1 MGFTRWGK
9 RRGRESELKSE
20 LEQHLRQA
28 TDERVERGAS
38 VEDARA
44 DARRE
49 FGNENVVRET
59 TRDMWAWR
67 WLEDALQ
74 DVRYGLRTL
83 RKNPG
88 FTAIAIFTLALGIG
102 PNTAMFSVL
111 NAVLLRP
118 LPYYQQDRLIVMQEH
133 TAEHGSES
141 VSYPDFQDWQKQQD
155 VFERMALYVGQNL
168 NLTGMGDAEH
178 LRGAVA
184 SSNLFSILGLN
195 AAVGQ
200 TFSPDDDLPTSA
212 PKVVLSYGF
221 WRQKFGGDRNVVG
234 RAITMNDRVF
244 TIIGVIGDVQTVP
257 RNVQMWTNFGLQAAR
272 PQLGQ
277 RDNHM
282 GFSAIGRMKNGVTE
296 QQARAEMTAIA
307 GRLSTQYPETN
318 TGMSVLL
325 TPMLETMVG
334 EYRQEL
340 ILLAGAVGFVLLIA
354 CANLANLLYAR
365 GANREQELAMRS
377 AMGAGRGRLI
387 RQLLTESIL
396 LAMMGG
402 AAGVLLAFLSRGA
415 IVAMSPANAA
425 RFPDTRVDGAVIAF
439 AFGISLVT
447 GILFG
452 LSPAWKFARTNL
464 RDVMQEGG
472 RGSSDVSGR
481 ARLRQTL
488 IAAEVAL
495 TLVLL
500 ASASLLIQSLKRTE
514 SVKLGF
520 DPNRLLMLDVDLVA
534 KRYTNKAQV
543 NGFYDQLLE
552 RIRALPG
559 VTGAT
564 LNSAAP
570 LDTNWQTNFEV
581 EGHAPFAPGQA
592 PSAEIC
598 VVDTDYFRVMRI
610 PILHGRSFGR
620 EESSGPPTIIVDEA
634 FARQIWPGE
643 DAIGKRLI
651 LWRGSPVMS
660 TMTVVGVVPTVRLY
674 GYTEQPHFLQLYF
687 PQVQI
692 AENSPTVLVRAS
704 GDPSALAGPI
714 RGLVHEIDPTR
725 AVFAVRTLEQDLKDS
740 VSSARLMVSL
750 LSIFA
755 ALALVMASAGL
766 YGVVSYSVSRR
777 RREIGIRMALG
788 AQSKQVMWMIVAQ
801 GLRPAVIG
809 IAIGVVGAIASGK
822 VLQSLLYET
831 PARDPLTLAGVS
843 VLLALLVLAASYIP
857 GRRAMRV
864 DPIIA
869 LRHE

>member
-38 VEDARA
+38 EEDARA
-44 DARRE
+44 SVRRE

-59 TRDMWAWR
+59 TRDMWEWR

-88 FTAIAIFTLALGIG
+88 FTAIAILTLALGIG

-118 LPYYQQDRLIVMQEH
+118 LPYYQQDRLMVMQER

-141 VSYPDFQDWQKQQD
+141 VSYPDFQDWQSQQD
-155 VFERMALYVGQNL
+155 VFERMALYRGQSL

-184 SSNLFSILGLN
+184 SSNLFPILGLN
-195 AAVGQ
+195 AVVGQ
-200 TFSPDDDLPTSA
+200 TFSADDDLPTSA

-221 WRQKFGGDRNVVG
+221 WQRQFGGNRNVVG
-234 RAITMNDRVF
+234 QTMTMDDREY
-244 TIIGVIGDVQTVP
+244 TIVGVIGDVQGIP
-257 RNVQMWTNFGLQAAR
+257 RNAELWTNFGLQAAR
-272 PQLGQ
+272 PQLAR

-282 GFSAIGRMKNGVTE
+282 GFSAIGRMKNGATE
-296 QQARAEMTAIA
+296 QQSRAEMTAIA
-307 GRLSTQYPETN
+307 GRLSKQYPGSN
-318 TGMSVLL
+318 TGMGVQL

-334 EYRQEL
+334 QYRQEL

-377 AMGAGRGRLI
+377 ALGAGRGRLI

-402 AAGVLLAFLSRGA
+402 LVGVLLAFVSRGA

-425 RFPDTRVDGAVIAF
+425 RFPDTRVDGTVIAF
-439 AFGISLVT
+439 AFGISLLT
-447 GILFG
+447 GIIFG
-452 LSPAWKFARTNL
+452 LSPAWKLARTNL

-472 RGSSDVSGR
+472 RGSSDVSGQ

-488 IAAEVAL
+488 ITAEVAL

-520 DPNRLLMLDVDLVA
+520 DPNRLLMLDIDLAGNRYA
-534 KRYTNKAQV
+534 KKAQV
-543 NGFYDQLLE
+543 NAFYDQLLE
-552 RIRALPG
+552 RIRVLPG
-559 VTGAT
+559 VAGAT
-564 LNSAAP
+564 LDSAAP
-570 LDTNWQTNFEV
+570 LDTNWQSNFEV
-581 EGHAPFAPGQA
+581 EGHAPFAPGQE
-592 PSAEIC
+592 PSAEIS
-598 VVDTDYFRVMRI
+598 VVDTDYFRVMHI

-620 EESSGPPTIIVDEA
+620 EESSGPPTIVVDEA

-643 DAIGKRLI
+643 DALGKRLI
-651 LWRGSPVMS
+651 FWRGSPMMS

-692 AENSPTVLVRAS
+692 GENAPTVMVRAS

-714 RGLVHEIDPTR
+714 RELVHEIDPTQ
-725 AVFAVRTLEQDLKDS
+725 AVYAVRTLEQDLKDS

-801 GLRPAVIG
+801 GLRPAVMG

-822 VLQSLLYET
+822 LLQSLLYET
-831 PARDPLTLAGVS
+831 PARDPITLAGVS
-843 VLLALLVLAASYIP
+843 VLLAMLVLAASYIP

>member
-1 MGFTRWGK
+1 MGFHFWGS
-9 RRGRESELKSE
+9 RRERELKRE
-20 LEQHLRQA
+20 LAQHLRQA
-28 TDERVERGAS
+28 ADERVERGETP
-38 VEDARA
+38 EDARRA
-44 DARRE
+44 ARRE

-67 WLEDALQ
+67 WLEDTLQ
-74 DVRYGLRTL
+74 DLRYGSRTL

-118 LPYYQQDRLIVMQEH
+118 LPYYQQDRLMVMQEQ
-133 TAEHGSES
+133 TGEHGSES
-141 VSYPDFQDWQKQQD
+141 VSYPDYQDWRTQQD
-155 VFERMALYVGQNL
+155 VFERMALYRSQSL
-168 NLTGMGDAEH
+168 NLTGMGNPEH
-178 LRGAVA
+178 LKAAVA
-184 SSNLFSILGLN
+184 SSELFPMLGLN
-195 AAVGQ
+195 AIVGQ
-200 TFSPDDDLPTSA
+200 TFTAEDDLPSSA
-212 PKVVLSYGF
+212 AKVLLSYGF
-221 WRQKFGGDRNVVG
+221 WQRRFGGNRDVVG
-234 RAITMNDRVF
+234 QAITMNDRVY
-244 TIIGVIGDVQTVP
+244 TIAGVIGDVQSVP
-257 RNVQMWTNFGLQAAR
+257 RNTDLWTNFGLQAAWPALALR
-272 PQLGQ
+272 F
-277 RDNHM
+277 NHM
-282 GFSAIGRMKNGVTE
+282 GFSAIGRLKKGVSE
-296 QQARAEMTAIA
+296 QQSRAEMSAIA
-307 GRLSTQYPETN
+307 ARLSKQYPATN
-318 TGMSVLL
+318 LGMGVLL

-334 EYRQEL
+334 NYRQEL

-377 AMGAGRGRLI
+377 ALGAGRGRLI

-402 AAGVLLAFLSRGA
+402 LVGVLLAFVSRGA

-439 AFGISLVT
+439 AFGVSLLT

-452 LSPAWKFARTNL
+452 LSPAWKLARTNL

-472 RGSSDVSGR
+472 RGSSDVFGR
-481 ARLRQTL
+481 ARLRQSL
-488 IAAEVAL
+488 ITAEVAL

-520 DPNRLLMLDVDLVA
+520 DPNRLLMLDIDLA
-534 KRYTNKAQV
+534 GKRYAKKAQV
-543 NGFYDQLLE
+543 NEFYDQLLE
-552 RIRALPG
+552 GIRALPG
-559 VTGAT
+559 VVGAT
-564 LNSAAP
+564 LDSAAP
-570 LDTNWQTNFEV
+570 LDTNWQANFEV

-592 PSAEIC
+592 PSAEIS
-598 VVDTDYFRVMRI
+598 VVDTDYFRVMHI
-610 PILHGRSFGR
+610 PIMSGRSFGR
-620 EESSGPPTIIVDEA
+620 EEASGPPTIVVDEA

-643 DAIGKRLI
+643 NAVGKRLI
-651 LWRGSPVMS
+651 FWRGSPFMS
-660 TMTVVGVVPTVRLY
+660 TTTVVGVVPTVRLY
-674 GYTEQPHFLQLYF
+674 GYTEQPHFLQVYF
-687 PQVQI
+687 PQAQI
-692 AENSPTVLVRAS
+692 GESGPTVMVRAA
-704 GDPSALAGPI
+704 GDPSTLTQPI
-714 RGLVHEIDPTR
+714 RSLVHEIDPTQ
-725 AVFAVRTLEQDLKDS
+725 AVYAVRTLEQDLKDS

-755 ALALVMASAGL
+755 GLALVMASAGL

-809 IAIGVVGAIASGK
+809 IVIGVVGAIASGK
-822 VLQSLLYET
+822 LLQSLLYET
-831 PARDPLTLAGVS
+831 PARDPVTLAGVS

>member
-38 VEDARA
+38 EEDARA
-44 DARRE
+44 SARRE

-59 TRDMWAWR
+59 TRDMWEWR

-88 FTAIAIFTLALGIG
+88 FTAIAILTLALGIG

-118 LPYYQQDRLIVMQEH
+118 LPYYQQDRLMVMQER

-141 VSYPDFQDWQKQQD
+141 VSYPDFQDWQSQQD
-155 VFERMALYVGQNL
+155 VFERMALYRGQSL

-184 SSNLFSILGLN
+184 SSNLFPILGLN
-195 AAVGQ
+195 AVVGQ
-200 TFSPDDDLPTSA
+200 TFSADDDLPTSA

-221 WRQKFGGDRNVVG
+221 WQRQFGGNRNVVG
-234 RAITMNDRVF
+234 QTMTMDDREY
-244 TIIGVIGDVQTVP
+244 TIVGVIGDVQGIP
-257 RNVQMWTNFGLQAAR
+257 RNAELWTNFGLQAAR
-272 PQLGQ
+272 PQLAR

-282 GFSAIGRMKNGVTE
+282 GFSAIGRMKNGATE
-296 QQARAEMTAIA
+296 QQSRAEMTAIA
-307 GRLSTQYPETN
+307 GRLSKQYPGSN
-318 TGMSVLL
+318 TGMGVQL

-334 EYRQEL
+334 QYRQEL

-377 AMGAGRGRLI
+377 ALGAGRGRLI

-402 AAGVLLAFLSRGA
+402 LVGVLLAFVSRGA

-425 RFPDTRVDGAVIAF
+425 RFPDTRVDGTVIAF
-439 AFGISLVT
+439 AFGISLLT
-447 GILFG
+447 GIIFG
-452 LSPAWKFARTNL
+452 LSPAWKLARTNL

-472 RGSSDVSGR
+472 RGSSDVSGQ

-488 IAAEVAL
+488 ITAEVAL

-520 DPNRLLMLDVDLVA
+520 DPNRLLMLDIDLAGNRYA
-534 KRYTNKAQV
+534 KKAQV
-543 NGFYDQLLE
+543 NAFYDQLLE
-552 RIRALPG
+552 RIRVLPG
-559 VTGAT
+559 VAGAT
-564 LNSAAP
+564 LDSAAP
-570 LDTNWQTNFEV
+570 LDTNWQSNFEI
-581 EGHAPFAPGQA
+581 EGHAPFAPGQE
-592 PSAEIC
+592 PSAEIS
-598 VVDTDYFRVMRI
+598 VVDTDYFRVMHI

-620 EESSGPPTIIVDEA
+620 EESSGPPTIVVDEA

-643 DAIGKRLI
+643 DALGKRLI
-651 LWRGSPVMS
+651 FWRGSPMMS

-692 AENSPTVLVRAS
+692 GENAPTVMVRAS

-714 RGLVHEIDPTR
+714 RELVHEIDPTQ
-725 AVFAVRTLEQDLKDS
+725 AVYAVRTLEQDLKDS

-801 GLRPAVIG
+801 GLRPAVMG

-822 VLQSLLYET
+822 LLQSLLYET
-831 PARDPLTLAGVS
+831 PARDPITLAGVS
-843 VLLALLVLAASYIP
+843 VLLAMLVLAASYIP

>member
-38 VEDARA
+38 EEDARA
-44 DARRE
+44 SARRE

-59 TRDMWAWR
+59 TRDMWEWR

-88 FTAIAIFTLALGIG
+88 FTAIAILTLALGIG

-118 LPYYQQDRLIVMQEH
+118 LPYYQQDRLMVMQER

-141 VSYPDFQDWQKQQD
+141 VSYPDFQDWQSQQD
-155 VFERMALYVGQNL
+155 VFERMALYRGQSL

-184 SSNLFSILGLN
+184 SSNLFPILGLN
-195 AAVGQ
+195 AVVGQ
-200 TFSPDDDLPTSA
+200 TFSADDDLPTSA

-221 WRQKFGGDRNVVG
+221 WQRQFGGNRNVVG
-234 RAITMNDRVF
+234 QTMTMDDREF
-244 TIIGVIGDVQTVP
+244 TIMGVIGDVQGIP
-257 RNVQMWTNFGLQAAR
+257 RNAELWTNFGLQAAR
-272 PQLGQ
+272 PQLAR

-282 GFSAIGRMKNGVTE
+282 GFSAIGRMKNGATE
-296 QQARAEMTAIA
+296 QQSRAEMTAIA
-307 GRLSTQYPETN
+307 GRLSKQYPGSN
-318 TGMSVLL
+318 TGMGVQL

-334 EYRQEL
+334 QYRQEL

-377 AMGAGRGRLI
+377 ALGAGRGRLI

-402 AAGVLLAFLSRGA
+402 LVGVLLAFVSRGA

-425 RFPDTRVDGAVIAF
+425 RFPDTRVDGTVIAF
-439 AFGISLVT
+439 AFGISLLT
-447 GILFG
+447 GIIFG
-452 LSPAWKFARTNL
+452 LSPAWKLARTNL

-472 RGSSDVSGR
+472 RGSSDVSGQ

-488 IAAEVAL
+488 ITAEVAL

-520 DPNRLLMLDVDLVA
+520 DPNRLLMLDIDLAGNRYA
-534 KRYTNKAQV
+534 KKAQV
-543 NGFYDQLLE
+543 NAFYDQLLE
-552 RIRALPG
+552 RIRVLPG
-559 VTGAT
+559 VAGAT
-564 LNSAAP
+564 LDSAAP
-570 LDTNWQTNFEV
+570 LDTNWQSNFEV
-581 EGHAPFAPGQA
+581 EGHAPFAPGQE
-592 PSAEIC
+592 PSAEIS
-598 VVDTDYFRVMRI
+598 VVDTDYFRVMHI

-620 EESSGPPTIIVDEA
+620 EESSGPPTIVVDEA

-643 DAIGKRLI
+643 DALGKRLI
-651 LWRGSPVMS
+651 FWRGSPMMS

-692 AENSPTVLVRAS
+692 GENAPTVMVRAS

-714 RGLVHEIDPTR
+714 RELVHEIDPTQ
-725 AVFAVRTLEQDLKDS
+725 AVYAVRTLEQDLKDS

-801 GLRPAVIG
+801 GLRPAVMG

-822 VLQSLLYET
+822 LLQSLLYET
-831 PARDPLTLAGVS
+831 PARDPITLAGVS
-843 VLLALLVLAASYIP
+843 VLLAMLVLAASYIP